1 MRRYTRNSTNRI
13 TARRQR
19 PTTGSRFTF
28 GQFATVLGVGMA
40 LLLLGV
46 TFMGDYFRVPKL
58 TLSVLP
64 AVISPNSDRVQD
76 TVNISYALSE
86 DAEIGITIL
95 NQNDVAVRQLHPA
108 QTQPA
113 GQYVAVW
120 DGTDDT
126 GALVADGSYSIEVS
140 GKGVSRTAVARQ
152 PVTIDTQPPPL
163 QLTNLDE
170 VTRVASPGVT
180 LEGVTEPG
188 ATVYQAGNAQ
198 TIPVDAQGYFK
209 IDRQLTEGANILDI
223 FASDQAGNTAH
234 ISHNVT
240 LITRPPELTILAPVN
255 DQWLN
260 EKVLQVTGVAPN
272 ATEVLVNKQP
282 ATVQEDGTFAREII
296 LREGDNAVRV
306 EATDDVGNATVTEQ
320 RVHLKTAPPQLD
332 LNIADGAVF
341 QQSQLQ
347 LSGRTDP
354 GSIVRVNN
362 KQVSV
367 SPLGE
372 FQTRLSL
379 ANGRNVINIET
390 RDVAGNI
397 TTMSRR
403 VTFKSPVAQ
412 NEMNRF
418 FDRLPALSSLA
429 TPILV
434 MLPLLLLLGYMFTR
448 PVSLLLTADAETFTP
463 GMPEEAQTVALRLNL
478 SKSARTSVRV
488 LNKFGQPVATISPRR
503 QRGSGIHSFNW
514 DGYDD
519 WGRAL
524 SPGEYTLVAEAS
536 APSGRVQSAI
546 TLTLRQ
552 DPLVAARYGRQRK
565 QPLVA
570 AETVSTRR

>member
-1 MRRYTRNSTNRI
+1 MRRYARNRTNRI
-13 TARRQR
+13 NARRQR
-19 PTTGSRFTF
+19 PTTASRFTF
-28 GQFATVLGVGMA
+28 GQFATFLGMGLA

-46 TFMGDYFRVPKL
+46 TFLGDYFRVPKL
-58 TLSVLP
+58 SLSVVP
-64 AVISPNSDRVQD
+64 EIISPNYDRAQD
-76 TVNISYALSE
+76 TANISYSLSE
-86 DAEIGITIL
+86 DAEIGITVF
-95 NQNDVAVRQLHPA
+95 NQNDVPVRQLRPVGM
-108 QTQPA
+108 QPA

-120 DGTDDT
+120 DGLDDT
-126 GALVADGSYSIEVS
+126 GAVVADGKYTIEVS

-152 PVTIDTQPPPL
+152 VVTVDTQPPPL
-163 QLTNLDE
+163 QLTNLNDI
-170 VTRVASPGVT
+170 TRVASPGIT

-209 IDRQLTEGANILDI
+209 INRQLTEGSNILEI

-240 LITRPPELTILAPVN
+240 LVTRPPELTVLSPVN

-260 EKVLQVTGVAPN
+260 KKVLEVTGVAPN
-272 ATEVLVNKQP
+272 ATEVLVNNQP
-282 ATVQEDGTFAREII
+282 ATVQEDGTFNREII
-296 LREGDNAVRV
+296 LREGDNTVRV
-306 EATDDVGNATVTEQ
+306 EATDDVGNTTEMEQ
-320 RVHLKTAPPQLD
+320 VVHLKTAPPQLD

-341 QQSQLQ
+341 QQAQLQ

-362 KQVSV
+362 QLVAV

-372 FQTRLSL
+372 FQTKLNL
-379 ANGRNVINIET
+379 ANGRNIINVET

-397 TTMSRR
+397 TKISRR
-403 VTFKSPVAQ
+403 ITFESPVAQ
-412 NEMNRF
+412 NQMDNF
-418 FDRLPALSSLA
+418 LNRLPPLPSLA

-434 MLPLLLLLGYMFTR
+434 MIPLLLLLGYAFTR
-448 PVSLLLTADAETFTP
+448 PVSLLLTTDAETFTP
-463 GMPEEAQTVALRLNL
+463 GMPEEEQTVTLRLNL
-478 SKSARTSVRV
+478 SRSARVSVRV
-488 LNKFGQPVATISPRR
+488 LNKFGQPVATISTRR
-503 QRGSGIHSFNW
+503 QRGAGIHTFRW

-536 APSGRVQSAI
+536 APSGAVQSAV

-552 DPLVAARYGRQRK
+552 DPLVAARYGQQRGGG
-565 QPLVA
+565 LV
-570 AETVSTRR
+570 AETVSARR

>member
-1 MRRYTRNSTNRI
+1 MRRYARNRTNRI
-13 TARRQR
+13 NARRQR
-19 PTTGSRFTF
+19 PTTASRFTF
-28 GQFATVLGVGMA
+28 GQFATFLGMGLA

-46 TFMGDYFRVPKL
+46 TFLGDYFRVPKL
-58 TLSVLP
+58 SLSVVP
-64 AVISPNSDRVQD
+64 EIISPNYDRAQD
-76 TVNISYALSE
+76 TANISYSLSE
-86 DAEIGITIL
+86 DAEIGITVF
-95 NQNDVAVRQLHPA
+95 NQNDVPVRQLRPVGM
-108 QTQPA
+108 QPA

-120 DGTDDT
+120 DGLDDT
-126 GALVADGSYSIEVS
+126 GAVVADGKYTIEVS

-152 PVTIDTQPPPL
+152 VVTVDTQPPPL
-163 QLTNLDE
+163 QLTNLNDI
-170 VTRVASPGVT
+170 TRVASPGIT

-209 IDRQLTEGANILDI
+209 INRQLTEGSNILEI

-240 LITRPPELTILAPVN
+240 LVTRPPELTVLSPVN

-260 EKVLQVTGVAPN
+260 EKVLEVTGVAPN
-272 ATEVLVNKQP
+272 ATEVLVNNQP
-282 ATVQEDGTFAREII
+282 ATVQEDGTFNREII
-296 LREGDNAVRV
+296 LREGDNTVRV
-306 EATDDVGNATVTEQ
+306 EATDDVGNTTEMEQ
-320 RVHLKTAPPQLD
+320 VVHLKTAPPQLD

-341 QQSQLQ
+341 QQAQLQ

-362 KQVSV
+362 QLVAV

-372 FQTRLSL
+372 FQTKLNL
-379 ANGRNVINIET
+379 ANGRNIINVET

-397 TTMSRR
+397 TKISRR
-403 VTFKSPVAQ
+403 ITFESPVAQ
-412 NEMNRF
+412 NQMDNF
-418 FDRLPALSSLA
+418 LNRLPPLPSLA

-434 MLPLLLLLGYMFTR
+434 MIPLLLLLGYAFTR
-448 PVSLLLTADAETFTP
+448 PVSLLLTTDAETFTP
-463 GMPEEAQTVALRLNL
+463 GMPEEEQTVTLRLNL
-478 SKSARTSVRV
+478 SRSARVSVRV
-488 LNKFGQPVATISPRR
+488 LNKFGQPVATISTRR
-503 QRGSGIHSFNW
+503 QRGAGIHTFRW

-536 APSGRVQSAI
+536 APSGAVQSAV

-552 DPLVAARYGRQRK
+552 DPLVAARYGQQRGGG
-565 QPLVA
+565 LV
-570 AETVSTRR
+570 AETVSARR